1 MQIHEI
7 MDAVGGKIFHI
18 YCQQYH
24 RSRWLYVIFQ
34 DFYSGLKLVND
45 DINALCF
52 VYFRVILFCV
62 SSFKWLL

>member
-34 DFYSGLKLVND
+34 DFYSVLKLVND
-45 DINALCF
+45 DFNACYFILCQLF
-52 VYFRVILFCV
+52 QMAAVIVL
-62 SSFKWLL
+62 K